1 MRSEMKKTMNDN
13 EEVYDRNMV
22 NENGI
27 AQALDDHN
35 EDAAESSVRKT
46 DVANGAEQDASRY
59 RRRHMVE
66 HSEVVLGKKTFH
78 VTSVFPAAGSDEASE
93 SVSDKVF
100 TLLGKRKS

>member
-1 MRSEMKKTMNDN
+1 MNDN
-13 EEVYDRNMV
+13 EEVYNRNMV
-22 NENGI
+22 NENGN

-35 EDAAESSVRKT
+35 EDAAKTSVRKA
-46 DVANGAEQDASRY
+46 DNSEQDASRY

-78 VTSVFPAAGSDEASE
+78 VTSVFPAAGSDEAAE